1 MQRLGD
7 LTIYSA
13 TDLVGFV
20 ACEHLTHLDRAV
32 IAGLAGRPHRRDSD
46 LDLLAERGFQHEAR
60 YLSDLRARGLV
71 VTDLSAHFGEP
82 IAAAAAQTEAAMRRG
97 DFVVYQAALFDGRW
111 QGRADFLVRVERPG
125 LLGAWSYE
133 VHDTKLAREVKAK
146 AVLQLC
152 LYSDLLARLQGV
164 TPELMHVA
172 LGGSARAVVRHRLRD
187 YDAYYRRVK
196 REFEDFVAAGEPV
209 MPPPTRPEPVEHCE
223 VCRWE
228 GVCRAER
235 RRIDDLSLVANIAAR
250 QRRGLRER
258 EVDTRTRLA
267 ELALPAPWPV
277 EGTSAE
283 ALVRVREQARLQ
295 VEGERQGRVL
305 YELLQPAPARS
316 PGSQSAFTESAGE

>member
-1 MQRLGD
+1 
-7 LTIYSA
+7 
-13 TDLVGFV
+13 
-20 ACEHLTHLDRAV
+20 
-32 IAGLAGRPHRRDSD
+32 
-46 LDLLAERGFQHEAR
+46 
-60 YLSDLRARGLV
+60 
-71 VTDLSAHFGEP
+71 
-82 IAAAAAQTEAAMRRG
+82 
-97 DFVVYQAALFDGRW
+97 
-111 QGRADFLVRVERPG
+111 
-125 LLGAWSYE
+125 
-133 VHDTKLAREVKAK
+133 
-146 AVLQLC
+146 
-152 LYSDLLARLQGV
+152 
-164 TPELMHVA
+164 
-172 LGGSARAVVRHRLRD
+172 
-187 YDAYYRRVK
+187 
-196 REFEDFVAAGEPV
+196 AGEPV

-316 PGSQSAFTESAGE
+316 PGSQSAFTESAGEALAFESGIGLLSLPTPSPGDLFFDMEGDPFAFDDGFDYLFGV